1 MAWKVCIIKILLFSQ
16 NPEAQYFFGIC
27 YEQGLGVEVN
37 ECKAAHLYSQ
47 AAQSGHDGA
56 LYNLA
61 VFHEYGI
68 GGMKHFFLNT
78 YW

>member
-1 MAWKVCIIKILLFSQ
+1 M
-16 NPEAQYFFGIC
+16 
-27 YEQGLGVEVN
+27 EVN

-56 LYNLA
+56 LFNLA

-68 GGMKHFFLNT
+68 GGMKHSFSLHILVCVL
-78 YW
+78 

>member
-1 MAWKVCIIKILLFSQ
+1 M
-16 NPEAQYFFGIC
+16 
-27 YEQGLGVEVN
+27 EVN

-61 VFHEYGI
+61 VFHEHGI
-68 GGMKHFFLNT
+68 GGKKPLDVILIMFL
-78 YW
+78 